1 MLTSTAQ
8 RRQSRGTRYKVP
20 GQRGSLLITAV
31 ILIVI
36 VSLLTAVIVSLFVS
50 NSRSGADHMAASK
63 ALYLAESGLQ
73 RGTREWSLNPGTY
86 AGEGPLTFG
95 AGSFTVLPPDD
106 FDFSGNP
113 LPAGQKH
120 ITSTGSVPVA
130 GGSAIRT
137 IEAIVQSGALSGIV
151 LSNNGFDLPGATCP
165 PEPTDWNVTA
175 PGNDCN
181 NGVALGG
188 GVTGLPGDTAVFSQK
203 SGGGGSNTT
212 TATQTLATLCTTSA
226 GTTFTV
232 TFDYNYLETPASG
245 GANRGRINMRLRQTS
260 GVWRQSGWFNV
271 NNSTGGWISHPG
283 VTISVPAGQ
292 SLDTFEAQIQTSG
305 NVTKTLW
312 IDNVVFTAGT
322 CSGSTTQIIGWQEV
336 VS

>member
-1 MLTSTAQ
+1 M
-8 RRQSRGTRYKVP
+8 VP

-36 VSLLTAVIVSLFVS
+36 VSLLGAVIVSLFVA
-50 NSRSGADHMAASK
+50 NSRSGMDHMAASK
-63 ALYLAESGLQ
+63 ALFLAESGLQ

-95 AGSFTVLPPDD
+95 GGTFTVLPPDD

-120 ITSTGSVPVA
+120 ITSMGNMPVA
-130 GGSAIRT
+130 GGNAIRT
-137 IEAIVQSGALSGIV
+137 IEAIVQGGAGIGIV

-188 GVTGLPGDTAVFSQK
+188 GVTGAPGDTAVFSRK
-203 SGGGGSNTT
+203 AGGGGSRTT
-212 TATQTLATLCTTSA
+212 TATQTLASLCTTTSN
-226 GTTFTV
+226 TTFTI
-232 TFDYNYLETPASG
+232 TFDYNYLETPAAG
-245 GANRGRINMRLRQTS
+245 GQNRARIRMRLRQTN
-260 GVWRQSGWFNV
+260 GFWRNSTWFTV

-283 VTISVPAGQ
+283 VTITVPSGR
-292 SLDTFEAQIQTSG
+292 SLDTFEAQMQTSG
-305 NVTKTLW
+305 NVTKTVW
-312 IDNVVFTAGT
+312 IDNVVFTTGT
-322 CSGSTTQIIGWQEV
+322 CGSSTTQIIGWQEV